1 MNKSHLQ
8 KKIHSLNSFPKQG
21 QKDMS
26 FIDEYSDEKIHD
38 ICEAC
43 YNIVHKKL
51 PLDSKKK
58 SQLKRKLLP
67 IHKEVRKLANPNLKV
82 STKRRILKILKL
94 DLAFSP
100 L

>member
-1 MNKSHLQ
+1 MMNKPHLK

-21 QKDMS
+21 LKDMS

-58 SQLKRKLLP
+58 SQLKKKLLP
-67 IHKEVRKLANPNLKV
+67 IHKEIRKLANPNLKV
-82 STKRRILKILKL
+82 LRKRNFL
-94 DLAFSP
+94 
-100 L
+100 